1 MLQTFLLFNILFYI
15 CYALISA
22 SVIIKTFLIQKT
34 SILFYLY
41 IIRANLLIICGDI
54 ETNPGPRKDQN
65 LSICHW
71 NLNSISAHNFIKFSS
86 LQAFNTI
93 HNFDLI
99 CISETFLDSSVSID
113 ESDLNLNG
121 YKLIRSDH
129 PSDVKRGGICIFYKD
144 TLPIRFLNITNL
156 TECLICEI
164 LYDHKKCFVVSLYR
178 SPSQSPVEFD
188 DFIAKFEGII
198 DYITTP
204 GSPNLVFIIG
214 DFNAKLST
222 WKHDDP
228 DTEEGI
234 EISAIT
240 SSYGLTQIITEA
252 THILP
257 NSSSCID
264 LLFTNQP
271 NMITKSGTY
280 SSLHPN
286 CHHQI
291 IYANIN
297 FKVFFPPPYER
308 KVWHYTRCDIEGI
321 RKSID
326 NIDWNRVFRNLNIH
340 QQVELFNNYLM
351 NIFQNYIPNEIITI
365 NDKDPPWI
373 NNKIRNK
380 ILHKNELYRKYQ
392 RNGKSLVDLEY
403 VQNACLSLNNM
414 ISESKNVILQ

>member
-1 MLQTFLLFNILFYI
+1 M
-15 CYALISA
+15 
-22 SVIIKTFLIQKT
+22 
-34 SILFYLY
+34 
-41 IIRANLLIICGDI
+41 ICGDI
-54 ETNPGPRKDQN
+54 EINPGPRKDEN

-71 NLNSISAHNFIKFSS
+71 NLNSISAHNFVKFSS
-86 LQAFNTI
+86 LQAFNSI

-99 CISETFLDSSVSID
+99 CISETFLDSSVAID
-113 ESDLNLNG
+113 DSDLNFNG
-121 YKLIRSDH
+121 YNLMRSDH
-129 PSDVKRGGICIFYKD
+129 PSDVKRGGICIFYKE
-144 TLPIRFLNITNL
+144 TLPITFLNITNL

-164 LYDHKKCFVVSLYR
+164 LFNQKKCFIVSLYR
-178 SPSQSPVEFD
+178 SPSQTDAEFD
-188 DFIAKFEGII
+188 EFIEKFEKII
-198 DYITTP
+198 DYITTSD
-204 GSPNLVFIIG
+204 SPNLIFIIG

-234 EISAIT
+234 EISTIT
-240 SSYGLTQIITEA
+240 SSYGLTQVISEP

-321 RKSID
+321 RKSLDSIG
-326 NIDWNRVFRNLNIH
+326 WNRAFRNLNIH

-351 NIFQNYIPNEIITI
+351 NIFENYIPNEIITI

-373 NNKIRNK
+373 NDKIRNK
-380 ILHKNELYRKYQ
+380 VILKNELYIKYLHI
-392 RNGKSLVDLEY
+392 K
-403 VQNACLSLNNM
+403 
-414 ISESKNVILQ
+414 IFIL